1 MKLNWKLM
9 LAVVVIAAGAT
20 GLALNNWTRAQVVG
34 VFKQFSQST
43 AHGDESL
50 PDKSWIE
57 KSAAKVKTPWDR
69 TLTLEPDQITALGL
83 TTVEVKRQTEP
94 WPLRLT
100 GMTDYDPAKV
110 TIVRTQFDSRVDRV
124 LVDLGSTVKKD
135 DPLLELFSTDLAE
148 AKSNYE
154 VAISQWTHDKEVLDY
169 KTPLA
174 LANAL
179 PRKELIE
186 VKNDEAQSRL
196 KMKLAKDKLLVYGL
210 SDREIESAKTEDGKE
225 KAKMILRS
233 RAPGVV
239 VSRNVV
245 PGNYYTSAD
254 LLMTIAPLDHL
265 WVRGSVS
272 ELDAE
277 LVQKDQKLKII
288 FPFSERTVDAT
299 VDYIDKAIDAD
310 TRSAKFR
317 TSIKNPEGP
326 SQIKALTFVKVLL
339 YVPPTKGHTVIPRGA
354 MVSVDRSDYVFVKK
368 AGTDN
373 KFERRRIF
381 VAKENND
388 FVIVAEPSLD
398 HMGLT
403 PGEEVVTTASLLLE
417 QMYEDRLMAE
427 GSLLASL
434 PGESNAD
441 PFAHHETVVVT
452 GPTTPNR

>member
-1 MKLNWKLM
+1 MKLNWKLL
-9 LAVVVIAAGAT
+9 LAVIVIAAGAT

-34 VFKQFSQST
+34 VLKQFSQAT
-43 AHGDESL
+43 AHGGETQ
-50 PDKSWIE
+50 PDKSWID
-57 KSAAKVKTPWDR
+57 KSAAKTNVPWDR
-69 TLTLEPDQITALGL
+69 TLTLEPEQIKALGL
-83 TTVEVKRQTEP
+83 ITVEVKKQTEP

-110 TIVRTQFDSRVDRV
+110 TIVRTQFDSRVDKV

-154 VAISQWTHDKEVLDY
+154 VAISQWVHDKEVLDY

-174 LANAL
+174 MANAL

-210 SDREIESAKTEDGKE
+210 SDKEIESAKTEDGKE

-277 LVQKDQKLKII
+277 LVQVDQKLKII
-288 FPFSERTVDAT
+288 FPFSEKTVDAT
-299 VDYIDKAIDAD
+299 VDYIDKAIDSD

-326 SQIKALTFVKVLL
+326 NQIKALTFVKVLL
-339 YVPPTKGHTVIPRGA
+339 EVPPKKGHTVIPRA
-354 MVSVDRSDYVFVKK
+354 SMVSVDRSDYVFVKK
-368 AGTDN
+368 PGKDN
-373 KFERRRIF
+373 QFERRRIF

-388 FVIVAEPSLD
+388 FVIVAEPSVD
-398 HMGLT
+398 HLGLA

-417 QMYEDRLMAE
+417 QMYEDRVMAE
-427 GSLLASL
+427 GSLLAFRPSE
-434 PGESNAD
+434 GNAD
-441 PFAHHETVVVT
+441 PFAHPETVIVT